1 MVITGSGG
9 TRHRHMS
16 SLRTVYGEGGF
27 ILRRLRLAVMIFICF
42 LICSAVSRGG
52 TGEQWKVKINIP
64 ATTMFVY
71 KDGLLWRKFNV
82 AVGRIEKQTP
92 IGQFYIVSKIKD
104 PTWYP
109 QGKDPVPPGPE
120 NPLGSY
126 WLGLNIPGYGIHGN
140 NNPFSIGYW
149 VSSGCIRVKNED
161 IALLF
166 TVLPVGTPVE
176 IVYEPINLLLK
187 EDRIWLDLY
196 PDIYRLVLDQRQLVR
211 DTVRKEYPSFN
222 LHEDGLW
229 HVIGEHRPVL
239 LELPEAMDLYIDEEL
254 FPEKAFRWKDQIF
267 LPPSVHELWGMRRAG
282 TPGQKYP
289 LLWDFLAEHSGKAFG
304 LWDEQT
310 NSVRIT
316 TLRLYYQGKPLP
328 VRGWLREEPYLP
340 WPELFSVFQEIGLV
354 EHGGPGEN
362 LSVASSTAVVQL
374 DATQWIGLSKLREFC
389 PQLRFQWEAGDWV
402 IRMD

>member
-1 MVITGSGG
+1 M
-9 TRHRHMS
+9 
-16 SLRTVYGEGGF
+16 
-27 ILRRLRLAVMIFICF
+27 
-42 LICSAVSRGG
+42 
-52 TGEQWKVKINIP
+52 
-64 ATTMFVY
+64 
-71 KDGLLWRKFNV
+71 
-82 AVGRIEKQTP
+82 
-92 IGQFYIVSKIKD
+92 
-104 PTWYP
+104 
-109 QGKDPVPPGPE
+109 
-120 NPLGSY
+120 
-126 WLGLNIPGYGIHGN
+126 
-140 NNPFSIGYW
+140 
-149 VSSGCIRVKNED
+149 
-161 IALLF
+161 
-166 TVLPVGTPVE
+166 
-176 IVYEPINLLLK
+176 
-187 EDRIWLDLY
+187 
-196 PDIYRLVLDQRQLVR
+196 R

-354 EHGGPGEN
+354 EHGGPGKPKCCVFYSSGSAGRDTVDRFVQVERV
-362 LSVASSTAVVQL
+362 LSAAPLSMGSRRL
-374 DATQWIGLSKLREFC
+374 GNPDGLTSG
-389 PQLRFQWEAGDWV
+389 EAGCFDEKKRPRV
-402 IRMD
+402 SPRALFFFYSSKRLG